1 MVERNNKDNIKIGER
16 EIIKT
21 IANFNNTKNWFLEKQ
36 TECKKALAI
45 Q

>member
-1 MVERNNKDNIKIGER
+1 MVERNNKDNIKIGKR

-21 IANFNNTKNWFLEKQ
+21 IENNTKNWFLEKQ
-36 TECKKALAI
+36 TECKKALTI